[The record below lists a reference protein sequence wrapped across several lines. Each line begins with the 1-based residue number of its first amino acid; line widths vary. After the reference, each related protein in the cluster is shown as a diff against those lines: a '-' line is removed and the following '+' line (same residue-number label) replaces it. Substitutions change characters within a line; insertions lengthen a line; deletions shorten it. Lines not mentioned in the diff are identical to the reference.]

1 MFSNASAEISAKQI
15 EVEVKKDSKKDE
27 ENISENISET
37 SPERS
42 GVETQSLTNKFKDE
56 ELQKV
61 SDQCGQHDLQI
72 PNVSELARRSHN
84 QVETDGKEKEE
95 RKIGECLKESM
106 TSKLGKTAA
115 VVEERMSDADALET
129 TELNRDVVDPEMSDV
144 GARIARNFGGA
155 RLEKIDAQVKDVV
168 DLKTLAETCANEE
181 YIDVVTID
189 EEPTEIFQQV
199 SQNEMQDDKEME
211 TKTIYEQEKEDN
223 KNGSHSLD
231 VEKETSLDMISEEQ
245 QLQEHATVQSKA
257 TTACEET
264 TTVNLDSPKLPFSD
278 EKDDENNEPTKKSRS
293 LSSQEIIKTSLPNSL
308 VNDDTNAQITS
319 KVEKDEIEEC
329 EAMSVDYQC
338 SPAVTEKVED
348 IERKQ
353 VSVCDKNSEKA
364 SLTGSLESGGIR
376 NLDEEKTMDT
386 PMESGKEVRKNN
398 QDVPSKVAASPEQE
412 VPEKTAVESSVLK
425 SSENSSTDIRHEGSQ
440 KMKTAEERIIASDNS
455 IEEQSYTE
463 EFKALEELLP
473 ADDMGLFD
481 DVLPSKPQPVR

>member
-1 MFSNASAEISAKQI
+1 MFPNASAETSAKKI
-15 EVEVKKDSKKDE
+15 EAEVKKDSKKDE

-42 GVETQSLTNKFKDE
+42 GVETQSLTNRFNDE
-56 ELQKV
+56 ELREV
-61 SDQCGQHDLQI
+61 SDQCGQHDLQV

-95 RKIGECLKESM
+95 RKIDVCLKESM
-106 TSKLGKTAA
+106 TSKLEKTTA
-115 VVEERMSDADALET
+115 VVEERMSDAAALET

-144 GARIARNFGGA
+144 GARIAGNFGA

-189 EEPTEIFQQV
+189 EEPTEISQQV

-211 TKTIYEQEKEDN
+211 TKRMYGEEKEDN
-223 KNGSHSLD
+223 KNGSYSLD
-231 VEKETSLDMISEEQ
+231 VEKETSLDVISEE
-245 QLQEHATVQSKA
+245 QEHATVQSKA

-264 TTVNLDSPKLPFSD
+264 TTVNLDNPKLPFSD

-293 LSSQEIIKTSLPNSL
+293 LSSQEIIKRSLPNSL

-319 KVEKDEIEEC
+319 KVEKNEIEEC
-329 EAMSVDYQC
+329 EAISVDYQC

-386 PMESGKEVRKNN
+386 PMESGKEVRNNN